1 VRVCE
6 IKTAL
11 ERRESLY
18 RQVVDEYS
26 QHQIEHRNEMELLN
40 GEIRRL
46 EDELVTTSREAAD
59 LQRQLQHLNDE

>member
-1 VRVCE
+1 MCE
-6 IKTAL
+6 MKTAL

-26 QHQIEHRNEMELLN
+26 QHQIEHRNEVDLLN

-46 EDELVTTSREAAD
+46 EDELVTNSREAAD

>member
-1 VRVCE
+1 MCE
-6 IKTAL
+6 MKTAL

-26 QHQIEHRNEMELLN
+26 QHQIEHRNEVDLLN

-46 EDELVTTSREAAD
+46 EDELDTSSREAAD

>member
-1 VRVCE
+1 MAQ
-6 IKTAL
+6 TAL

-26 QHQIEHRNEMELLN
+26 QHQIEHRNEVDLLN

-46 EDELVTTSREAAD
+46 EDELD
-59 LQRQLQHLNDE
+59 LANHGDMLERVIELQG